1 MWGRSGCIMA
11 VVGSTSDICRAPEP
25 TFPPEA
31 VLAGTAR
38 CGVNAVV
45 TDDSQIHVLSPAMRT
60 ATLDCANLTSQFSV
74 TEKDVND
81 TFFLHE
87 RSHGGKVP
95 INEHG
100 RLEEAGWL
108 WSMVVNREA
117 PAMPTTL
124 ADAFSY
130 RLDTGSSEALLAVA
144 PPGAG
149 KTFGAWQ
156 LGMSRYVDYLDA
168 NPANIVSVF
177 SKLKQEIIRKDFDDK
192 LLLQPGETVDT
203 VPDTKLNSRK
213 ALYHT
218 WILLHAL
225 ATMRGQCKSP
235 GDWLFLQLFRPD
247 HVLQGYRAAVRVWR
261 RNVLPYAALKLID
274 SARDAKGH
282 ASGRAVLVLDE
293 ASHALPDNNQ
303 PRFAR
308 LRDAT
313 PQTLPAATPRDATGR
328 PSLDPSSGLYVG
340 VNRLLSEA
348 STVAAAVGVG
358 AGAGRERATNLPN
371 ASATGDQGETSQTGL
386 LGCLLQA
393 AMVYKTRMIVMGT
406 SFSFTHA
413 QDLVWSGCDHPGSMR
428 SVRPQDIVSYMK
440 SADFPQLSATECGD
454 CIRFY
459 ANLLNIELDNSLL
472 TVCQQLQGA

>member
-1 MWGRSGCIMA
+1 MLS
-11 VVGSTSDICRAPEP
+11 SP
-25 TFPPEA
+25 T
-31 VLAGTAR
+31 
-38 CGVNAVV
+38 
-45 TDDSQIHVLSPAMRT
+45 IHKYKVLSPAMRT
-60 ATLDCANLTSQFSV
+60 ATLDCAHLTSQFSV

-213 ALYHT
+213 ALHHT

-308 LRDAT
+308 LRDVT
-313 PQTLPAATPRDATGR
+313 PQTSPAATPRDATGR

-406 SFSFTHA
+406 SFSFAHA